1 MKCAMTD
8 LPSEVGS
15 AASSV
20 MDFDMATLHEAGPS
34 LTAPSQVSGS
44 CSVSDFSVSM
54 PFGQSMTVRL
64 SQVCT
69 FIDTI
74 RAVIGV
80 LGALAFAVIVFKQ

>member
-1 MKCAMTD
+1 MTN
-8 LPSEVGS
+8 LPGEV
-15 AASSV
+15 SSV
-20 MDFDMATLHEAGPS
+20 TQSLMNFDMATLHEAGPS
-34 LTAPSQVSGS
+34 LTGPSQVSGT

-80 LGALAFAVIVFKQ
+80 MGALAFAVIVFKQ